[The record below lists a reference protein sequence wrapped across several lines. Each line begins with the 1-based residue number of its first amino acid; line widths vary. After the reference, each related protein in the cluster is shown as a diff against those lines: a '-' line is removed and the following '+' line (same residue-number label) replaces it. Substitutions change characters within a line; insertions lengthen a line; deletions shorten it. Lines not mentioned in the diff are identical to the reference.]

1 MADICSKVYV
11 IQNLPA
17 LTCENALLDTLKEKS
32 NVEVIVNSTVKEIIG
47 ENKLESIKITT
58 GSVDKEIK
66 LDGMFISI
74 GLVPQSDFVKTI
86 LKTNKYGYIEST
98 NCVTDIPGIFVAG
111 DCRDKAF
118 RQVTISTS
126 DGTVAATEAINYLN
140 NK

>member
-1 MADICSKVYV
+1 MIISRIKRKTVLSRARLY
-11 IQNLPA
+11 P
-17 LTCENALLDTLKEKS
+17 LL
-32 NVEVIVNSTVKEIIG
+32 
-47 ENKLESIKITT
+47 
-58 GSVDKEIK
+58 KEIK

-74 GLVPQSDFVKTI
+74 GLVPQSDFVKNT
-86 LKTNKYGYIEST
+86 LKTNKYGYIESI

-140 NK
+140 NKKQTKISF